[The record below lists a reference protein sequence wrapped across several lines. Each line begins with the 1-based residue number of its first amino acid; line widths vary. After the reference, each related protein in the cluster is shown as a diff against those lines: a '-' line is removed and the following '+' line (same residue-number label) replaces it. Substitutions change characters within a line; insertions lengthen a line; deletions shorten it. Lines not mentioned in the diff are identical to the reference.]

1 MKNGWRMWFSLVVVT
16 VVLAGLLPPVL
27 ARELPVDLAQVE
39 RLRLLGPNNVPLKV
53 LVVAN
58 PGKTMDFAVELI
70 KTIAAINEAD
80 QPPAEERL
88 KVHVVLSHA
97 SARAQLASAVPP
109 LLMKNLVEVNDKFFT
124 TDQWMQDWGEVATIR
139 MKGDPKQHIAVLDS
153 NRGRG
158 IAELPKVLA
167 NFWNCACLKNPSNRF
182 ACGDYG
188 GNVEITPDDVLIIGN
203 TSTEEFREFL
213 ASHGYRDRMVVVE
226 TDWLRV
232 GHCDEY
238 LSVIPNPKAA
248 EGFTVVKANPRQALR
263 LIKDSPRADLDR
275 IDVPEYR
282 EMMLAV
288 HDYLNSAAGAA
299 APRGVQDADGGPA
312 TTYQERVVKY
322 LDSLDA
328 TGAPGPHPMPIM
340 RHLSFGPSS
349 GTDTDAADRKAA
361 MARAE
366 EFVKKNLA
374 LAAVIDSNIKAV
386 TAKIDEVNNTPK
398 AVHSVLSFPVLYH
411 QKGPRHIAFVPGVVN
426 QLIVRRHLIIPDPK
440 IKAFRDYIAGVATK
454 VGLVPHFL
462 DDMPYHTLE
471 GEIHC
476 GTNVFRHPNRYVVKP
491 KNLPAE
497 LAPLR

>member
-1 MKNGWRMWFSLVVVT
+1 MKNGRRILFPLVVVAA
-16 VVLAGLLPPVL
+16 VLAGLLSPVL
-27 ARELPVDLAQVE
+27 ARELPVDLSQVE

-58 PGKTMDFAVELI
+58 PGQTMHFAVELI

-80 QPPAEERL
+80 QPPAEERV

-109 LLMKNLVEVNDKFFT
+109 LLKNLVEVNDKFFT
-124 TDQWMQDWGEVATIR
+124 TDQWMQDWGEVAAIR
-139 MKGDPKQHIAVLDS
+139 VKGDPKQHIAVLDS

-158 IAELPKVLA
+158 IAELPKILA
-167 NFWNCACLKNPSNRF
+167 NFWNCACLKNPSTRF

-188 GNVEITPDDVLIIGN
+188 GNVEVTPDDVLIIGN

-263 LIKDSPRADLDR
+263 LIKDSPRPDLEK
-275 IDVPEYR
+275 IEVPEYR

-288 HDYLNSAAGAA
+288 HDYLNSAAGVAA
-299 APRGVQDADGGPA
+299 TRGVQAADAGPA
-312 TTYQERVVKY
+312 TPYQARVVKY

-328 TGAPGPHPMPIM
+328 TGAPGPHPLPLM
-340 RHLSFGPSS
+340 RNLGTVPPAGAGS
-349 GTDTDAADRKAA
+349 GDRAAA

-366 EFVKKNLA
+366 EFVKMNLA
-374 LAAVIDSNIKAV
+374 LATVIDSNIKAV
-386 TAKIDEVNNTPK
+386 TAKIDEVNKTPK
-398 AVHSVLSFPVLYH
+398 AIHSVLSFPVLYH
-411 QKGPRHIAFVPGVVN
+411 QRGGKHIAFVPGVVN